1 MQDNILMKTITITEE
16 QLKTLIVQSYSGG
29 WHDGQD
35 AIIMRIEHID
45 KGGDELGEQWYSTMV
60 ISDLEE
66 LNLL

>member
-1 MQDNILMKTITITEE
+1 MSKKFRITEE

-35 AIIMRIEHID
+35 AIIMRIKHID

>member
-1 MQDNILMKTITITEE
+1 MKTITLTEE

-35 AIIMRIEHID
+35 AIIMRIKHID

-60 ISDLEE
+60 ISELEE

>member
-1 MQDNILMKTITITEE
+1 MKTITITQE
-16 QLKTLIVQSYSGG
+16 QLKTLIVQSYSYG

>member
-1 MQDNILMKTITITEE
+1 MKTITITQE
-16 QLKTLIVQSYSGG
+16 QLKTLIAQSYSGG

-60 ISDLEE
+60 ISE
-66 LNLL
+66 LVELGLL